1 MRIHLE
7 REATDRPWGFRL
19 QGGSDFSIPLS
30 IQLVNPDTPAHA
42 YGLNAGD
49 QVISINGRDVT
60 RISHQEAKMEIT
72 RAGNDLDLTVIKGVV
87 NQQSIA
93 SPQSM
98 SQLKTGPVHQMPTPQ
113 VVKPNFAQPN
123 EPQTHIGS
131 SHNRAAMPFDARVGN
146 EMTYQAAK
154 PSNWQPGD
162 YTQEEP
168 EHLRPKLSNF
178 ETSTAFNKD
187 PLQREPW
194 RPKAYRD
201 TPQAPPPPRNVG
213 TAVYH
218 AQYNSPIGLY
228 SDDKVLEAF
237 KSQTGSLIDD
247 IKGGSPN
254 NNPPQPLNMYNPPQ
268 PPNMC
273 NPEQQNQRSPTYQ
286 AVMNTPP
293 PNISQSSEAKL
304 SRSFRILE
312 QDLGSVQ
319 GTAQIPKSVFEQ
331 RRQQQQQQQQQP
343 TGFRSVRPP
352 EEVPPEQQRRP
363 YHTEYQVEHVQE
375 KWMEPK
381 FK

>member
-1 MRIHLE
+1 MNSPIIIHLE

-60 RISHQEAKMEIT
+60 HVSHQEAKMEIT
-72 RAGNDLDLTVIKGVV
+72 RAGNELQLTVIKGAV
-87 NQQSIA
+87 NHQSIPN
-93 SPQSM
+93 PQPI
-98 SQLKTGPVHQMPTPQ
+98 SQLRTGPVHQMPTPQ
-113 VVKPNFAQPN
+113 VVKPSYALPNQP
-123 EPQTHIGS
+123 QMHIGS

-154 PSNWQPGD
+154 PTNWQPGD

-168 EHLRPKLSNF
+168 EHLRPKLCNF

-187 PLQREPW
+187 PLQRETW
-194 RPKAYRD
+194 RPKPYRD
-201 TPQAPPPPRNVG
+201 NPQAPPRNVG

-247 IKGGSPN
+247 IKGNTNPN
-254 NNPPQPLNMYNPPQ
+254 SSQPPNMYNP
-268 PPNMC
+268 
-273 NPEQQNQRSPTYQ
+273 EQQHQPSPTYQ
-286 AVMNTPP
+286 ALMNTPQP
-293 PNISQSSEAKL
+293 PVPHSSEGKL

-319 GTAQIPKSVFEQ
+319 GTSQMPKSIFEQ
-331 RRQQQQQQQQQP
+331 RRLQQQQQPQQP
-343 TGFRSVRPP
+343 TGFRSVKPP
-352 EEVPPEQQRRP
+352 EEVPPDQQRRP

-381 FK
+381 F